1 MQMQENEFLRD
12 CRIPPRRSAAHGT
25 GRRPQRT
32 NWHGPPQLRPSHR
45 AEMEGHAV
53 QLESR
58 DRAGFFGPRETGPW
72 GTAASWPA
80 SAGRVSA
87 KKRCGRHRA
96 RQTRHARERH
106 AAAGVSTDGGGRPTL
121 RAAVSGPAK
130 SRGRVVAESCACECV
145 CECARV
151 ETGVTTGVTAPCM
164 MISSRQ
170 SQVDKSRLQTQKQK
184 QSGAARHTRSR
195 VAAASS
201 PPSTRHGLHRGLIRD
216 ASPSFIRA
224 EGETDA
230 RLRTSPVLGVFR
242 RKSTICKSQG
252 GAR

>member
-1 MQMQENEFLRD
+1 MRETSSPADQTRQG
-12 CRIPPRRSAAHGT
+12 AARG
-25 GRRPQRT
+25 GRRL
-32 NWHGPPQLRPSHR
+32 HGRRRAANAEGGSQRPS
-45 AEMEGHAV
+45 EE
-53 QLESR
+53 
-58 DRAGFFGPRETGPW
+58 
-72 GTAASWPA
+72 SWP
-80 SAGRVSA
+80 
-87 KKRCGRHRA
+87 
-96 RQTRHARERH
+96 
-106 AAAGVSTDGGGRPTL
+106 
-121 RAAVSGPAK
+121 
-130 SRGRVVAESCACECV
+130 SRGRVVCVRV
-145 CECARV
+145 CERARV